1 MRDAMQGAAGAGLDR
16 APRPLRPMRE
26 LQPLRYFPSLPPGR
40 FPAASAR
47 TGAPMIAAILA
58 AFLLFLT
65 PSRSAAQ
72 TIQYERPVQTA
83 PQQDTIGGGY
93 KTPPVQKP
101 LPRDYWL
108 QVLDVVLLAA
118 AMGIRSEEH
127 TSELPSRQY
136 L

>member
-1 MRDAMQGAAGAGLDR
+1 M
-16 APRPLRPMRE
+16 
-26 LQPLRYFPSLPPGR
+26 RYFPSLPPGR
-40 FPAASAR
+40 FLAASAR

-65 PSRSAAQ
+65 PARSAAQ

-101 LPRDYWL
+101 RPRDYWL
-108 QVLDVVLLAA
+108 QVLDVRVVRPAGNNTA
-118 AMGIRSEEH
+118 PP
-127 TSELPSRQY
+127 TQQ
-136 L
+136 